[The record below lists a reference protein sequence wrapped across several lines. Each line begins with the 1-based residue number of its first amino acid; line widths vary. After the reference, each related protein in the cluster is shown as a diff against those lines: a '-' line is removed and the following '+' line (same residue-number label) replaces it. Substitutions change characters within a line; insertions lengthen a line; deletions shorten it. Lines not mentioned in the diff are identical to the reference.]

1 MMKLTQIAMA
11 TLLASGISFGAQA
24 AVGNSGTVTFTGE
37 VRDSPCD
44 LAAGQDGADIKVDF
58 SQLSMSGLNSGRI
71 VTKDFNIK
79 LENCVMDK
87 KTAEI
92 TFNSTNQ
99 IAGKN
104 LLKTNGSATGL
115 GIKIND
121 ITFGTALPLT
131 GFADGNN
138 TLTYTA
144 MVQKADDATAVTG
157 GDFTSSTNFVI
168 AYK

>member
-1 MMKLTQIAMA
+1 MKFSQIAMV

-24 AVGNSGTVTFTGE
+24 AVGNNGTVTFTGE

-44 LAAGQDGADIKVDF
+44 LAAGQDGSDIKVDF
-58 SQLSMSGLNSGRI
+58 SQLSMSGLNSGRS

-104 LLKTNGSATGL
+104 MLKTSGSATGL

-121 ITFGTALPLT
+121 ITFGTALALT
-131 GFADGNN
+131 GLADDNN

-144 MVQKADDATAVTG
+144 MVQKADDATAVTA
-157 GDFTSSTNFVI
+157 GDFTSSANFVI